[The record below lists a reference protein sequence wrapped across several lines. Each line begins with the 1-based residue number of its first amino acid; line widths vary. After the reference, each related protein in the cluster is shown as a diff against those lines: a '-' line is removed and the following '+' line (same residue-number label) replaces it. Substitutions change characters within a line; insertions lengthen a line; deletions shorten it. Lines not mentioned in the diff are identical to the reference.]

1 MYPVK
6 QYYKWISMMGYHL
19 NCLSHQLQMKIL
31 KQMKG
36 LGHIPLKVPNVK
48 FDYDVTDIEVINVEN
63 LT

>member
-1 MYPVK
+1 
-6 QYYKWISMMGYHL
+6 
-19 NCLSHQLQMKIL
+19 MKIL

-63 LT
+63 LTSNKLGVYWLG